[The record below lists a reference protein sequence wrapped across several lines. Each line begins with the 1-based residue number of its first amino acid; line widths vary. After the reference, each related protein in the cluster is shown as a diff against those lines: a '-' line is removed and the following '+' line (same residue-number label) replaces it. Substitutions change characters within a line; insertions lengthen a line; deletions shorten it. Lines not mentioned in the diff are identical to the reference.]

1 MVSQRLTP
9 KPHKYLTSRSLTR
22 HSNVD
27 DSAHT
32 DPLESIFPKR
42 TLVLI
47 CGYARAGKDTLGS
60 GILEWSESTAEKIN
74 FADSLK
80 DTANVFLDCLE
91 LRGDFHNDDF
101 KQENRQ
107 ALVALGTF
115 ARALKPSVFAD
126 IMAQT
131 VAQGYDDEGM
141 PLDTVICTDWRYLNE
156 LTVCQKVLIPLG
168 WRIRTVYISTAGI
181 SAANSEE
188 ANSICEIRDIVRF
201 DQEYHFDADQRH
213 SIISEGRQ
221 LASRWSL

>member
-1 MVSQRLTP
+1 MVNQRSTRTH
-9 KPHKYLTSRSLTR
+9 HKYLTLLSLIL

-60 GILEWSESTAEKIN
+60 GILEWCEKNAEKIN
-74 FADSLK
+74 FADALK

-91 LRGDFHNDDF
+91 LKGDFHNEDF

-131 VAQGYDDEGM
+131 VAQGYDDDGM
-141 PLDTVICTDWRYLNE
+141 PLDTVVCTDWRYLNE
-156 LTVCQKVLIPLG
+156 LIVCQQLLIPLG
-168 WRIRTVYISTAGI
+168 WRVRTVYISTSGV
-181 SAANSEE
+181 SAANTEE

-201 DQEYHFDADQRH
+201 DQEYHFDSDQRQKIMH
-213 SIISEGRQ
+213 EGRM
-221 LASRWSL
+221 LAKQWSL